1 MLQIIFLFLIF
12 RVDGLRPL
20 TAIDLKVWY
29 LAAITPSFTF
39 YPYRTVGFQYNLC
52 FFRFGPIITTPA
64 ISAVLDNQTWQLE
77 QYNHKNATINVVGFK
92 SMFWEPMK
100 YLKGLSMFGKM
111 RHSCH
116 MVKGGAVSRSRG
128 QLFFLISDDPFKPIR
143 YCQLFVVY
151 LTR

>member
-52 FFRFGPIITTPA
+52 FFSFGPIITTPA
-64 ISAVLDNQTWQLE
+64 ISAVLDNQTWQLK

-111 RHSCH
+111 RHSCPLTVSGVEAQLH
-116 MVKGGAVSRSRG
+116 HSHGQGWSSFEESGAT
-128 QLFFLISDDPFKPIR
+128 FFSNIR
-143 YCQLFVVY
+143 WPL
-151 LTR
+151 